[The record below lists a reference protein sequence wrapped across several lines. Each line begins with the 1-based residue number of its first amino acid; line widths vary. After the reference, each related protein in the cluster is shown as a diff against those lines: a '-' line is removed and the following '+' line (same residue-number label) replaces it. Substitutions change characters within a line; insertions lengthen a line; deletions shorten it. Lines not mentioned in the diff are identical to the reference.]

1 MGWTGTHGKKN
12 PLEAFAYND
21 GISKYPSNPDAW
33 KLIAHYHD
41 RTTHRQGKQTHFLLL
56 ESPSGERELCT
67 GLYSYYRKEDE
78 TLTKVFTTDR
88 LVEWTHIGIPS
99 NKILDLLPIKEGKE
113 ETEVPW
119 RETCRKHNAIQKI
132 IRKAVPGTIIR
143 YHQPRKFI
151 DGYEHDTFTLIL
163 VPRGRRTIKGLR
175 GKNGGLYTFDPTGIA
190 EIQLPQ
196 PEPAL
201 KAA

>member
-1 MGWTGTHGKKN
+1 MGSPHTRSDAITTEARDSKVGT
-12 PLEAFAYND
+12 
-21 GISKYPSNPDAW
+21 
-33 KLIAHYHD
+33 
-41 RTTHRQGKQTHFLLL
+41 QFLL
-56 ESPSGERELCT
+56 
-67 GLYSYYRKEDE
+67 YRHSD
-78 TLTKVFTTDR
+78 
-88 LVEWTHIGIPS
+88 
-99 NKILDLLPIKEGKE
+99 KEGKE

-190 EIQLPQ
+190 EIQLLQ